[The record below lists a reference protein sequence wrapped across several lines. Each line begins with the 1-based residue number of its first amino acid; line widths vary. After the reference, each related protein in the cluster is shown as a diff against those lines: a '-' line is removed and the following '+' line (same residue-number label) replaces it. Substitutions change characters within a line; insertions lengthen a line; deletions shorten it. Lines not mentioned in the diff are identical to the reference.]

1 MMLVVFLHIIML
13 VFQSQRQSDTECSFT
28 QENSISWESGQADI
42 SSKIYNR
49 YIIRWYIFKDI

>member
-1 MMLVVFLHIIML
+1 ML